1 MSRHFTQE
9 DTRTANRPM
18 KQCSALLAIIKMQT
32 KTRYTTHK
40 MTKRNNNNNIKY
52 WPGCGET
59 APLIHRWW
67 ECLVVQL
74 LQKQLGRFCV
84 HTFPSTPGGWVLHL
98 WLVTWWLTSCPLAP
112 PVVKGVRAAGQY
124 ERVNPNLNFSIPF
137 ISWSSWLCLPSFTT
151 TTNKNVVLTQNIQ
164 ITHSTPQNLNKPSQ
178 NSENQ
183 QPMKTNHLTG
193 VLPGFD

>member
-1 MSRHFTQE
+1 M
-9 DTRTANRPM
+9 ANRPT

-67 ECLVVQL
+67 ECLAVQL

-112 PVVKGVRAAGQY
+112 PLWREWGQLVSMK
-124 ERVNPNLNFSIPF
+124 E
-137 ISWSSWLCLPSFTT
+137 
-151 TTNKNVVLTQNIQ
+151 
-164 ITHSTPQNLNKPSQ
+164 STPTSTSLFPS
-178 NSENQ
+178 SVG
-183 QPMKTNHLTG
+183 PVDSASPHSPPPPIRMLY
-193 VLPGFD
+193 